1 MSTANIT
8 LVGRVTEVETRQTAN
23 TTITTLTMPTDSGWG
38 ENKKVTWWKVK
49 LFGKQAELASKIT
62 KGQWVTVSGVPSVA
76 TWTGRDGT
84 KQSTPEVEA
93 GSWSWVGPKQEGPPS
108 ERGDD
113 RGRDDRGRDDR
124 REPRG
129 RERDTSDIP
138 F

>member
-23 TTITTLTMPTDSGWG
+23 TTITTLTIPTDSGWG
-38 ENKKVTWWKVK
+38 DNKKVTWWKVK
-49 LFGKQAELASKIT
+49 LFGKQAELASKIE
-62 KGQWVTVSGVPSVA
+62 KGGWVTVSGVPSIA

-93 GSWSWVGPKQEGPPS
+93 SSWSWVGPKPE
-108 ERGDD
+108 D
-113 RGRDDRGRDDR
+113 RGQRDDRSRDDR
-124 REPRG
+124 DQRDQPRG
-129 RERDTSDIP
+129 RERNTSDIP

>member
-38 ENKKVTWWKVK
+38 DNKKVTWWKVK

-84 KQSTPEVEA
+84 TKSTPEVEA
-93 GSWSWVGPKQEGPPS
+93 GSWSWVGPKPE
-108 ERGDD
+108 D
-113 RGRDDRGRDDR
+113 RGQRDDRSRDDR
-124 REPRG
+124 DQRDQPRG

>member
-1 MSTANIT
+1 MSIANIT
-8 LVGRVTEVETRQTAN
+8 LVGRVTEIETRQTAN

-93 GSWSWVGPKQEGPPS
+93 GSWSWVGPKQED
-108 ERGDD
+108 RGQQED
-113 RGRDDRGRDDR
+113 RGRDDRDQRDQ
-124 REPRG
+124 PRG

>member
-1 MSTANIT
+1 MSIANIT

-38 ENKKVTWWKVK
+38 ENMKVTWWKVK

-84 KQSTPEVEA
+84 TKSTPEVEA
-93 GSWSWVGPKQEGPPS
+93 SSWSWVGPKPE
-108 ERGDD
+108 D
-113 RGRDDRGRDDR
+113 RGQRDDRSRDDR
-124 REPRG
+124 DQRDQPRG

>member
-84 KQSTPEVEA
+84 TKSTPEVEA
-93 GSWSWVGPKQEGPPS
+93 SSWSWVGPKPE
-108 ERGDD
+108 D
-113 RGRDDRGRDDR
+113 RGQRDDRSRDDR
-124 REPRG
+124 DQRDQPRG

>member
-23 TTITTLTMPTDSGWG
+23 TTITTLTMPTDSGYG
-38 ENKKVTWWKVK
+38 ENKRVTWWKVK
-49 LFGKQAELASKIT
+49 LFGKQAELAAKIT

-93 GSWSWVGPKQEGPPS
+93 GSWSWVGPKQE
-108 ERGDD
+108 D

-124 REPRG
+124 GG
-129 RERDTSDIP
+129 RNRNDEIP

>member
-1 MSTANIT
+1 MSTANVT

-23 TTITTLTMPTDSGWG
+23 TTITTLTIPTDSGWG
-38 ENKKVTWWKVK
+38 DNKRVTWWKVK
-49 LFGKQAELASKIT
+49 LFGKQAELASKIE
-62 KGQWVTVSGVPSVA
+62 KGSWVTVSGVPSVA

-93 GSWSWVGPKQEGPPS
+93 SSWSWVGPKPE
-108 ERGDD
+108 D
-113 RGRDDRGRDDR
+113 RGQRDDRSRDDR
-124 REPRG
+124 DQRDQPRG

>member
-8 LVGRVTEVETRQTAN
+8 LVGRVTEIETKQTPN
-23 TTITTLTMPTDSGWG
+23 TTITTLTVPTDSGWG
-38 ENKKVTWWKVK
+38 ESKRVTWWKVK
-49 LFGKQAELASKIT
+49 IFGKQAELAAKIT

-93 GSWSWVGPKQEGPPS
+93 GSWSWVGPKPE
-108 ERGDD
+108 D
-113 RGRDDRGRDDR
+113 RGQRDDRSRDDR
-124 REPRG
+124 DQRDQPRG

>member
-1 MSTANIT
+1 MSTANIM

-23 TTITTLTMPTDSGWG
+23 TTITTLTIPIDSGYG
-38 ENKKVTWWKVK
+38 DNKRVTWWKVK
-49 LFGKQAELASKIT
+49 LFGKQAELASKIE
-62 KGQWVTVSGVPSVA
+62 KGSWVTVSGVPSVA

-93 GSWSWVGPKQEGPPS
+93 SSWSWVGPKPE
-108 ERGDD
+108 D
-113 RGRDDRGRDDR
+113 RGQRDDRSRDDR
-124 REPRG
+124 DQRDQPRG

>member
-1 MSTANIT
+1 MSIANIT

-38 ENKKVTWWKVK
+38 DNKKVTWWKVK

-84 KQSTPEVEA
+84 TKSTPEVEA
-93 GSWSWVGPKQEGPPS
+93 SSWSWVGPKPE
-108 ERGDD
+108 D
-113 RGRDDRGRDDR
+113 RGQRDDRSRDDR
-124 REPRG
+124 DQRDQPRG